1 MDLSAIQA
9 RREAA
14 EVPPEQLVGDKQLT
28 EDQKIGEVSRQ
39 FEAILLREILQNT
52 QKTVIPS
59 SFSDNST
66 AASIYQDM
74 VTREL
79 ADSISRS
86 GTLGLARMLQR
97 QLSRQLHPDS
107 SAESSPA
114 PETRP
119 ASPSAGDA
127 ARLHPFGVSQPLHP
141 LRLRLPTPEAAA
153 PESHE

>member
-1 MDLSAIQA
+1 MKDVMQTAMALRHEGQA
-9 RREAA
+9 RQTAQPAPGQGKDPR
-14 EVPPEQLVGDKQLT
+14 LWK
-28 EDQKIGEVSRQ
+28 VSRQ

-127 ARLHPFGVSQPLHP
+127 APRG
-141 LRLRLPTPEAAA
+141 LPP
-153 PESHE
+153 